1 MASRQ
6 NSTYI
11 TYTTTGRNTYER
23 QVENDRLA
31 VYDISKNGS
40 FHIRGGYALVPV
52 IEREIVEKRKWLQSE
67 EVADIVA
74 VSGSVPGAVAVN
86 SATLIGYRIAGIGG
100 ALSALLGIFLPTF
113 ALMIGL
119 SLVYVQMKDNPK
131 IEAAFL
137 SIRATVVAMIV
148 YAAFKIGKPPSST
161 SPRERLRQSPSAC
174 CCSGETSC
182 IPPGS
187 SSSARSQALPSSKS
201 ECCWAKDEARGKEP
215 VYDYMI

>member
-1 MASRQ
+1 MKA
-6 NSTYI
+6 NWKLI
-11 TYTTTGRNTYER
+11 
-23 QVENDRLA
+23 
-31 VYDISKNGS
+31 GS
-40 FHIRGGYALVPV
+40 LFATFLKMGPLTFGGGYALIPV
-52 IEREIVEKRKWLQSE
+52 IEKEIVEKRKWLQSE

-86 SATLIGYRIAGIGG
+86 SATLIGYRIAGFGG

-113 ALMIGL
+113 VLMIGL

-148 YAAFKIGKPPSST
+148 YAAIKIGKT
-161 SPRERLRQSPSAC
+161 AIVDFATGALAAVAVC
-174 CCSGETSC
+174 LLLFG
-182 IPPGS
+182 GS
-187 SSSARSQALPSSKS
+187 FVHPVWVIVFGALAGIAVVKIRALFGRRTKL
-201 ECCWAKDEARGKEP
+201 EDKEP

>member
-1 MASRQ
+1 VKA
-6 NSTYI
+6 NWKLI
-11 TYTTTGRNTYER
+11 
-23 QVENDRLA
+23 
-31 VYDISKNGS
+31 GS
-40 FHIRGGYALVPV
+40 LFATFLRMGPLTFGGGYALIPV
-52 IEREIVEKRKWLQSE
+52 IEKEIVEKRKWLQSE

-86 SATLIGYRIAGIGG
+86 SATLIGYRIAGLGG

-113 ALMIGL
+113 VLMIGL

-148 YAAFKIGKPPSST
+148 YAAIKIGKT
-161 SPRERLRQSPSAC
+161 AVVDFATGALAAVAVC
-174 CCSGETSC
+174 LLLFG
-182 IPPGS
+182 GS
-187 SSSARSQALPSSKS
+187 FVHPVWVIVFGALAGIAVVKIRALLGRKTKL
-201 ECCWAKDEARGKEP
+201 EEKEP

>member
-1 MASRQ
+1 MKA
-6 NSTYI
+6 NWKLI
-11 TYTTTGRNTYER
+11 
-23 QVENDRLA
+23 
-31 VYDISKNGS
+31 GS
-40 FHIRGGYALVPV
+40 LFATFLRMGPLTFGGGYALIPV
-52 IEREIVEKRKWLQSE
+52 IEKEIVEKRKWLQSE

-86 SATLIGYRIAGIGG
+86 SATLIGYRIAGLGG

-113 ALMIGL
+113 VLMIGL

-148 YAAFKIGKPPSST
+148 YAAIKIGKT
-161 SPRERLRQSPSAC
+161 AVVDFATGALAAVAVC
-174 CCSGETSC
+174 LLLFG
-182 IPPGS
+182 GS
-187 SSSARSQALPSSKS
+187 FVHPVWVIVFGALAGIAVVKIRALLGRKTKL
-201 ECCWAKDEARGKEP
+201 EEKEP

>member
-1 MASRQ
+1 MKA
-6 NSTYI
+6 NWKLI
-11 TYTTTGRNTYER
+11 
-23 QVENDRLA
+23 
-31 VYDISKNGS
+31 GS
-40 FHIRGGYALVPV
+40 LFATFLRMGPLTFGGGYALIPV
-52 IEREIVEKRKWLQSE
+52 IEKEIVEKRKWLQSE

-113 ALMIGL
+113 VLMIGL

-148 YAAFKIGKPPSST
+148 YAAIKIGKT
-161 SPRERLRQSPSAC
+161 AVVDFATGALAAIAVC
-174 CCSGETSC
+174 LLLFG
-182 IPPGS
+182 GS
-187 SSSARSQALPSSKS
+187 FVHPVWVIVFGALAGIAVVKIRALFGRRTKL
-201 ECCWAKDEARGKEP
+201 EDKEP

>member
-1 MASRQ
+1 MKA
-6 NSTYI
+6 NWKLI
-11 TYTTTGRNTYER
+11 
-23 QVENDRLA
+23 
-31 VYDISKNGS
+31 GS
-40 FHIRGGYALVPV
+40 LFATFLRMGPLTFGGGYALIPV
-52 IEREIVEKRKWLQSE
+52 IEKEIVEKRKWLQSE

-113 ALMIGL
+113 VLMIGL
-119 SLVYVQMKDNPK
+119 SLVYVQMKDNTK

-148 YAAFKIGKPPSST
+148 YAAIKIGKT
-161 SPRERLRQSPSAC
+161 AVVDFATGALAAVAVC
-174 CCSGETSC
+174 LLLFG
-182 IPPGS
+182 GS
-187 SSSARSQALPSSKS
+187 FVHPVWVIVFGALAGIAVVKIRALLGRKTKL
-201 ECCWAKDEARGKEP
+201 EDKEP

>member
-1 MASRQ
+1 MKANWRM
-6 NSTYI
+6 I
-11 TYTTTGRNTYER
+11 
-23 QVENDRLA
+23 
-31 VYDISKNGS
+31 GS
-40 FHIRGGYALVPV
+40 LFATFLKMGPFTFGGGYALIPV

-67 EVADIVA
+67 DVADIVA

-119 SLVYVQMKDNPK
+119 SLVYIQMKDNPK

-148 YAAFKIGKPPSST
+148 YAAIKIGKTAVVDFATGALAAIAVCLLLFGQGFVHPVWVIVFGA
-161 SPRERLRQSPSAC
+161 LA
-174 CCSGETSC
+174 G
-182 IPPGS
+182 I
-187 SSSARSQALPSSKS
+187 AVVKIRSLLGKKTKL
-201 ECCWAKDEARGKEP
+201 EEKEP

>member
-1 MASRQ
+1 MKA
-6 NSTYI
+6 NWKLI
-11 TYTTTGRNTYER
+11 
-23 QVENDRLA
+23 
-31 VYDISKNGS
+31 GS
-40 FHIRGGYALVPV
+40 LFATFLRMGPLTFGGGYALIPV
-52 IEREIVEKRKWLQSE
+52 IEKEIVEKRKWLQSE

-86 SATLIGYRIAGIGG
+86 SATLIGYRIAGFGG

-113 ALMIGL
+113 VLMIGL

-148 YAAFKIGKPPSST
+148 FAAIKIGKT
-161 SPRERLRQSPSAC
+161 AVVDFATGALAAVAVC
-174 CCSGETSC
+174 LLLFG
-182 IPPGS
+182 GS
-187 SSSARSQALPSSKS
+187 FVHPVWVIVFGALAGIAVVKIRALLGRKTKL
-201 ECCWAKDEARGKEP
+201 EEKEP

>member
-1 MASRQ
+1 MSA
-6 NSTYI
+6 NWKLI
-11 TYTTTGRNTYER
+11 
-23 QVENDRLA
+23 
-31 VYDISKNGS
+31 GS
-40 FHIRGGYALVPV
+40 LFATFLKMGPFTFGGGYALIPV
-52 IEREIVEKRKWLQSE
+52 IEKEIVEKRKWLQSE

-86 SATLIGYRIAGIGG
+86 SATLIGYRIAGVGG

-119 SLVYVQMKDNPK
+119 SLVYIQLKDNPK

-148 YAAFKIGKPPSST
+148 YAAIKIGKT
-161 SPRERLRQSPSAC
+161 AVVDFA
-174 CCSGETSC
+174 SGSLAAIAVCLLIFGESFLHPAWL
-182 IPPGS
+182 IVFG
-187 SSSARSQALPSSKS
+187 ALAGVVVVKVRALLGRKTKL
-201 ECCWAKDEARGKEP
+201 EEKEP